1 MLGTGEVRL
10 NMTITQ
16 PENRFKEIRP
26 GDEHFNMTDG
36 IKIIP
41 RASIEFSML
50 CPTNL
55 IVQVQDAMAKGLIK
69 PVAYV
74 KTKELFWEVLDQ

>member
-1 MLGTGEVRL
+1 
-10 NMTITQ
+10 MTFTQ

-26 GDEHFNMTDG
+26 GDEYFNMTDG
-36 IKIIP
+36 IKIVP
-41 RASIEFSML
+41 RACIEFSVL

-69 PVAYV
+69 PVA
-74 KTKELFWEVLDQ
+74 